1 MRWQQG
7 RKSRNVV
14 DQRRG
19 RASAGRGSPARRGGS
34 KVGGLMTIAIVV
46 AGLIFGFNPMK
57 LLNLT
62 GGGGLGGAS
71 SGFGGGGP
79 LAPRGGGLEYDA
91 SAKKDD
97 EAGQFVASILGF
109 TEDTWTEIFRQH
121 GAKYEPPKLVMFEGS
136 VRSAC
141 GTQSSA
147 AGPFYCPGDKQVYID
162 TAFFRELQNMGA
174 PGDFAM
180 AYVIGHEVA
189 HHIQNLEGTSMT
201 VQRRQRQVSK
211 IDANRLSVLTELQAD
226 CYAGVWAHHTQ
237 KRTQFLEEGDLAEG
251 LNAAAQIG
259 DDVLLRKAGH
269 TPHESM
275 YTHGSSKERQQWFTE
290 GLRNGKVENCNTFRQ
305 AGVRL

>member
-7 RKSRNVV
+7 RRSTNVE
-14 DQRRG
+14 DRRG
-19 RASAGRGSPARRGGS
+19 KRGGGTVARRGGGS
-34 KVGGLMTIAIVV
+34 KMGGLMTIGIVI

-57 LLNLT
+57 LINMT
-62 GGGGLGGAS
+62 GGLGGIS
-71 SGFGGGGP
+71 S
-79 LAPRGGGLEYDA
+79 GGGLAPSSGGVEYDA
-91 SAKKDD
+91 SARKDD
-97 EAGQFVASILGF
+97 EAGQFVSSVLGY
-109 TEDTWTEIFRQH
+109 TEDTWREIFRGY
-121 GAKYEPPKLVMFEGS
+121 GATYQPPKLVMFEGA

-162 TAFFRELQNMGA
+162 TSFFRELQKMGA

-189 HHIQNLEGTSMT
+189 HHVQNLEGISMK
-201 VQRRQRQVSK
+201 VQRMQRQVSK
-211 IDANRLSVLTELQAD
+211 VDANRLSVLTELHAD

-237 KRTQFLEEGDLAEG
+237 KRTNFLETGDLEEG

-275 YTHGSSKERQQWFTE
+275 YTHGSSQQRQQWFTE
-290 GLRNGKVENCNTFRQ
+290 GLRNGKVENCNTFRE

>member
-7 RKSRNVV
+7 RRSRNVV
-14 DQRRG
+14 DRRG
-19 RASAGRGSPARRGGS
+19 GGGAIARRGGGS
-34 KVGGLMTIAIVV
+34 KMGGLMTIGIVV

-57 LLNLT
+57 LISMT
-62 GGGGLGGAS
+62 GGLGGTSGGGFAPS
-71 SGFGGGGP
+71 SGGV
-79 LAPRGGGLEYDA
+79 EYDA
-91 SAKKDD
+91 SAKTDD
-97 EAGQFVASILGF
+97 QAGQFVSAVLGY
-109 TEDTWTEIFRQH
+109 TEDTWAEIFRGY
-121 GAKYEPPKLVMFEGS
+121 GATYQPPKLVMFEGA

-162 TAFFRELQNMGA
+162 TSFFRELQKMGA

-189 HHIQNLEGTSMT
+189 HHVQNLEGISMK
-201 VQRRQRQVSK
+201 VQRMQRQVSK
-211 IDANRLSVLTELQAD
+211 VDANRLSVLTELQAD

-237 KRTQFLEEGDLAEG
+237 KRTNFLETGDLEEG

-275 YTHGSSKERQQWFTE
+275 YTHGSSKQRQEWFTE
-290 GLRNGKVENCNTFRQ
+290 GLRNGRVENCNTFAE

>member
-7 RKSRNVV
+7 RKSRNIE
-14 DQRRG
+14 DRRG
-19 RASAGRGSPARRGGS
+19 GRGGGSPARRGGS
-34 KVGGLMTIAIVV
+34 KVGGLMTIGLVV
-46 AGLIFGFNPMK
+46 AGLVFGVNPMK
-57 LLNLT
+57 LINMTGGLGNLT
-62 GGGGLGGAS
+62 GGGGGSFGAPS
-71 SGFGGGGP
+71 GGGVQ
-79 LAPRGGGLEYDA
+79 YDA
-91 SAKKDD
+91 SSSKDD
-97 EAGQFVASILGF
+97 QAGQFVSSVLGY
-109 TEDTWTEIFRQH
+109 TEDTWTEIFKTY
-121 GAKYEPPKLVMFEGS
+121 GAKYQPPTLVMFEGS

-162 TAFFRELQNMGA
+162 TAFFRELQKMGA

-189 HHIQNLEGTSMT
+189 HHVQNLEGISMK
-201 VQRRQRQVSK
+201 VQGRQRQVSK
-211 IDANRLSVLTELQAD
+211 TDANRLSVLTELQAD

-237 KRTQFLEEGDLAEG
+237 KRSQFLEEGDLEEG

-259 DDVLLRKAGH
+259 DDVLLKKAGH

-275 YTHGSSKERQQWFTE
+275 YTHGSAKQRQQWFTE
-290 GLRNGKVENCNTFRQ
+290 GLRNGKIENCNTFKQ

>member
-14 DQRRG
+14 DRRG
-19 RASAGRGSPARRGGS
+19 GSGGTVARRGGGS
-34 KVGGLMTIAIVV
+34 KMGGLMTIGIVI
-46 AGLIFGFNPMK
+46 AGLVFGFNPMK
-57 LLNLT
+57 LINMT
-62 GGGGLGGAS
+62 GGLGGAAGGGALAPS
-71 SGFGGGGP
+71 SGGV
-79 LAPRGGGLEYDA
+79 EYDA
-91 SAKKDD
+91 SARKDD
-97 EAGQFVASILGF
+97 QAGQFVASVLGY
-109 TEDTWTEIFRQH
+109 TEDTWNEIFRSY
-121 GAKYEPPKLVMFEGS
+121 GATYEPPKLVMFEGA

-162 TAFFRELQNMGA
+162 TSFFRELQKMGA

-189 HHIQNLEGTSMT
+189 HHIQNLEGISMK
-201 VQRRQRQVSK
+201 VQRTQRQVSK
-211 IDANRLSVLTELQAD
+211 ADANRLSVLTELQAD

-237 KRTQFLEEGDLAEG
+237 KRTNFLETGDLEEG

-275 YTHGSSKERQQWFTE
+275 YTHGSSKQRQEWFTE
-290 GLRNGKVENCNTFRQ
+290 GLRNGRVENCNTFQ
-305 AGVRL
+305 KAGVRL

>member
-7 RKSRNVV
+7 RRSRNVV
-14 DQRRG
+14 DQRGGGRSGRG
-19 RASAGRGSPARRGGS
+19 RVAGRGGS
-34 KVGGLMTIAIVV
+34 KVGGLMTVGIVI
-46 AGLIFGFNPMK
+46 AGLVFGFNPMK
-57 LLNLT
+57 LINMT
-62 GGGGLGGAS
+62 GGLGGAGGGFGSGGALAPS
-71 SGFGGGGP
+71 SGGVQ
-79 LAPRGGGLEYDA
+79 YDA
-91 SAKKDD
+91 SASKDD
-97 EAGQFVASILGF
+97 EAGQFVASVLGY
-109 TEDTWTEIFRQH
+109 TEDTWTELFRQY
-121 GAKYEPPKLVMFEGS
+121 GAKYQPPKLVMFEGA

-211 IDANRLSVLTELQAD
+211 VDANRLSVLTELQAD

-259 DDVLLRKAGH
+259 DDVLLKKAGH

-290 GLRNGKVENCNTFRQ
+290 GLRNGKIENCNTFRQ

>member
-7 RKSRNVV
+7 RRSRNIE
-14 DQRRG
+14 DRRG
-19 RASAGRGSPARRGGS
+19 ARGAGGGRAPGRAGSGMGL
-34 KVGGLMTIAIVV
+34 LMTAGLVV
-46 AGLIFGFNPMK
+46 AGLIFGVNPMK
-57 LLNLT
+57 LINMT
-62 GGGGLGGAS
+62 GGLGGLT
-71 SGFGGGGP
+71 GG
-79 LAPRGGGLEYDA
+79 AGGGLPSSGGGVQYDA
-91 SAKKDD
+91 SANQDD
-97 EAGQFVASILGF
+97 QAGQFVSSILGY
-109 TEDTWTEIFRQH
+109 TEDTWTQIFRSYNAQ
-121 GAKYEPPKLVMFEGS
+121 YQPPKLVLFKGA

-162 TAFFRELQNMGA
+162 TAFFGELQKMGA
-174 PGDFAM
+174 AGDFAM

-189 HHIQNLEGTSMT
+189 HHVQNLEGISMK

-211 IDANRLSVLTELQAD
+211 TDANRLSVLTELQAD

-237 KRTQFLEEGDLAEG
+237 KRTKFLEEGDLEEG

-259 DDVLLRKAGH
+259 DDTLMRKAGH

-275 YTHGSSKERQQWFTE
+275 YTHGSSEQRQRWFTE

-305 AGVRL
+305 AGVSF

>member
-7 RKSRNVV
+7 RRSRNVV
-14 DQRRG
+14 DRRSG
-19 RASAGRGSPARRGGS
+19 GTTRTGSSRGGS
-34 KVGGLMTIAIVV
+34 GMGMLMTAGLVI
-46 AGLIFGFNPMK
+46 AGLIFGFNPSQ
-57 LLNLT
+57 LINLT
-62 GGGGLGGAS
+62 GGLGGSSSGSGLGGL
-71 SGFGGGGP
+71 SGSGGGVQ
-79 LAPRGGGLEYDA
+79 YDA
-91 SAKKDD
+91 SANQGDQ
-97 EAGQFVASILGF
+97 AGQFVASVLGY
-109 TEDTWTEIFRQH
+109 TEDTWSEIFRSYGQ
-121 GAKYEPPKLVMFEGS
+121 KYEPPRLVMFKGAVS
-136 VRSAC
+136 SAC

-162 TAFFRELQNMGA
+162 TDFFNELQKMGA
-174 PGDFAM
+174 AGDFAM

-189 HHIQNLEGTSMT
+189 HHIQNLEGNSMK

-211 IDANRLSVLTELQAD
+211 TESNRLSVLTELQAD

-275 YTHGSSKERQQWFTE
+275 YTHGSSEQRQQWFSE
-290 GLRNGKVENCNTFRQ
+290 GLRNGKIENCNTFRQ
-305 AGVRL
+305 AGVSF

>member
-7 RKSRNVV
+7 RKSRNIE
-14 DQRRG
+14 DRRG
-19 RASAGRGSPARRGGS
+19 GRGGGTVARRGGS
-34 KVGGLMTIAIVV
+34 KMGGLMTIGLVI
-46 AGLIFGFNPMK
+46 AGLVFGVNPMK
-57 LLNLT
+57 LINMT
-62 GGGGLGGAS
+62 GGLGGL
-71 SGFGGGGP
+71 GGGGASIG
-79 LAPRGGGLEYDA
+79 APAGGGVQYDA
-91 SAKKDD
+91 SARKDD
-97 EAGQFVASILGF
+97 QAGQFVASVLGY
-109 TEDTWTEIFRQH
+109 TEDTWNDIFRSY
-121 GAKYEPPKLVMFEGS
+121 GAKYQPPTLVMFEGS

-162 TAFFRELQNMGA
+162 TSFFRELQNMGA

-189 HHIQNLEGTSMT
+189 HHVQNLEGISMK
-201 VQRRQRQVSK
+201 VQGRQRRVSK
-211 IDANRLSVLTELQAD
+211 VEANRLSVLTELQAD

-237 KRTQFLEEGDLAEG
+237 KKTRFLEEGDLEEG

-259 DDVLLRKAGH
+259 DDVLLKKAGH

-275 YTHGSSKERQQWFTE
+275 YTHGSAKQRQQWFTE

-305 AGVRL
+305 AGVQL

>member
-7 RKSRNVV
+7 RRSRNVV
-14 DQRRG
+14 D
-19 RASAGRGSPARRGGS
+19 RRGGRTGRGAPVRRGGGS
-34 KVGGLMTIAIVV
+34 KMGGLMTIGIVV

-57 LLNLT
+57 LLNMT
-62 GGGGLGGAS
+62 GGGGGG
-71 SGFGGGGP
+71 FPGGGGP
-79 LAPRGGGLEYDA
+79 LAPSSGGVQYDS
-91 SAKKDD
+91 SAQRDD
-97 EAGQFVASILGF
+97 EAGQFVAAVLGY
-109 TEDTWTEIFRQH
+109 TEDTWTEIFKQY
-121 GAKYEPPKLVMFEGS
+121 GARYQPPKLVMFEGS

-147 AGPFYCPGDKQVYID
+147 AGPFYCPGDSQVYID
-162 TAFFRELQNMGA
+162 TSFFRELQRMGA

-189 HHIQNLEGTSMT
+189 HHIQNLEGISMS

-211 IDANRLSVLTELQAD
+211 VEANRLSVLTELQAD

-237 KRTQFLEEGDLAEG
+237 KRTKFLEEGDLAEG

-259 DDVLLRKAGH
+259 DDVLLKKAGH

-275 YTHGSSKERQQWFTE
+275 YTHGSSQQRQQWFTE

-305 AGVRL
+305 AGVQLQ